1 MLLYVIRLVLSFS
14 IILILIY
21 SCSPRISR
29 HGNFFTNEEFKILK
43 SAKLN
48 KSEILEVLGQPSTKS
63 TFSENTWYYI
73 FFVQKERA
81 VFEVKNTNNNVLIIR
96 FDKKQNVI
104 NYNIIKNKTSINID
118 INSDNQK
125 EIVFGSFEN
134 DGSANIS
141 VVNYDGTTF
150 LNSNPFPFTLC
161 L

>member
-1 MLLYVIRLVLSFS
+1 MFFNLLRYLLSLF
-14 IILILIY
+14 ILLTLIY
-21 SCSPRISR
+21 NCSPRISR

-104 NYNIIKNKTSINID
+104 SYNIIKNKTSINID
-118 INSDNQK
+118 INSDNTENSAFK
-125 EIVFGSFEN
+125 RGLARELLDSFVRRMESPN
-134 DGSANIS
+134 
-141 VVNYDGTTF
+141 
-150 LNSNPFPFTLC
+150 
-161 L
+161 